1 MANNSIVQIYEIQS
15 EREAESMINLGVDHI
30 GTVLVDAK
38 DWKKDTIRKTVKTV
52 QDAGCRSSLI
62 PLFSRSELVLDAL
75 DFYRPDIVH
84 FCESLTNGSAVST
97 MCEQLVGLQQ
107 KVKAQFPSIAI
118 MRSVP
123 IAPPGQANLVPTLE
137 LARQFESVS
146 DYFLTDTLIVS
157 SVAETKEDQPVAGF
171 IGITGQTCDW
181 DMARALV
188 ESSEIPVILAGGINP
203 DNAADAY
210 RFVQPAGLDSCTGT
224 NACDSDGAP
233 IRFQK
238 DPEKVRQLV
247 DIVRKMENM

>member
-1 MANNSIVQIYEIQS
+1 MPSKSIVQIYEIQS
-15 EREAESMINLGVDHI
+15 EQQAELMINLDVDHI
-30 GTVLVDAK
+30 GTVLMDEK
-38 DWKKDTIRKTVKTV
+38 DWKNDTIRNTVRAV
-52 QDAGCRSSLI
+52 QDADCRSSLI

-84 FCESLTNGSAVST
+84 FCESLTDGSAVSK
-97 MCEQLVGLQQ
+97 MCNQLVGLQQ

-123 IAPPGQANLVPTLE
+123 IAPPGQADLVPTLE
-137 LARQFESVS
+137 LARRFEAVS

-157 SVAETKEDQPVAGF
+157 SAAQTAKDQPVAGF

-181 DMARALV
+181 DMASALV

-210 RFVQPAGLDSCTGT
+210 RIVRPAGLDSCTGT
-224 NACDSDGAP
+224 NACDSDGVP

-238 DPEKVRQLV
+238 DPAKVRQLV
-247 DIVRKMENM
+247 EIVRKMENT